1 MLKVDPRH
9 ATGREGEEAAACF
22 LQRRGWSIEARNWR
36 FGSLE
41 LDLVAR
47 DGDTVVFV
55 EVRTRRA
62 GGQVSAVQ
70 SFGPTKARRFLKAVR
85 AYLAAHDL
93 WDRPCRCDL
102 LCVTSGGQQLA
113 VEHHQ
118 HVIEL
123 DTTLDRG
130 HAAWQPW

>member
-1 MLKVDPRH
+1 MLKAEVRH
-9 ATGREGEEAAACF
+9 ATGRAGEEAAARF
-22 LQRRGWSIEARNWR
+22 LQERGWVIEARNWR
-36 FGSLE
+36 SGSLE

-47 DGDTVVFV
+47 DGEIVVFV

-70 SFGPTKARRFLKAVR
+70 SFGPAKARTFLKAVR

-102 LCVTSGGQQLA
+102 VCVTSGGQQLA

-118 HVIEL
+118 HVLEL
-123 DTTLDRG
+123 GTTLDRG